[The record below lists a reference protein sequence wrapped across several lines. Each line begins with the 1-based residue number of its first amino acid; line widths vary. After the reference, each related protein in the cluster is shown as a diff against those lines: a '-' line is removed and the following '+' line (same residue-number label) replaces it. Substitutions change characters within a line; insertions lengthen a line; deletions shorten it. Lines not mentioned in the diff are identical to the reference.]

1 MYYTELQLA
10 KILNKMYL
18 DAPNGETI
26 AMIHLFGIMF
36 GELIKENNYS
46 ITKIVKL
53 SKINESYKTEVNK
66 GVNLSKYV
74 ELKAKH
80 EQYIADF
87 LGDLI

>member
-46 ITKIVKL
+46 IAKIVKL

-74 ELKAKH
+74 ELKTKH